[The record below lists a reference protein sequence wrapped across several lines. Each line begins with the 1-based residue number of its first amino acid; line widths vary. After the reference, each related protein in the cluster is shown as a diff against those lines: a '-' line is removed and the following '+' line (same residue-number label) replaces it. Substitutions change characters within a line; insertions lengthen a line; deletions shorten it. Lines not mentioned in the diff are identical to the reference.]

1 MTRSIRTVWF
11 VAFCL
16 SLLIGLAPAGAQSFQ
31 EGVSRNG
38 PAFLTVKTESA
49 SRCKAACL
57 DDGRCRAWNFVEF
70 GNTDNCRLM
79 SKRPV
84 PKSDPCCYSG
94 EVSE

>member
-1 MTRSIRTVWF
+1 MTRSIWTVWF

-16 SLLIGLAPAGAQSFQ
+16 SLLMGLAPADAQSFQ

-38 PAFLTVKTESA
+38 PGYLTSTTQSA
-49 SRCKAACL
+49 RRCQKQCI

-70 GNTDNCRLM
+70 GSTDNCRLM
-79 SKRPV
+79 SQKPA
-84 PKSDPCCYSG
+84 SQQDPCCYSG